1 MALQANVEFPQMSLN
16 FKLLIFKI
24 DKAML
29 IWISVWSLCEYV
41 SYFISF
47 LIQ

>member
-24 DKAML
+24 DKEML
-29 IWISVWSLCEYV
+29 IWISVWRLCEYV
-41 SYFISF
+41 SYLFSI